1 MEAAKKFFIEL
12 KDRIDFKFHL
22 ITLAPLLIALLTPL
36 ACAYLPIKYAY
47 ENSLIENF
55 QLFVLLVTFIICIRP
70 KTDKKFFYSMALVI
84 IILFLR
90 EINCGRTIFF
100 PIEGVENAF
109 YSWKEIPYGYLA
121 HPIYGAFMALSGL
134 YFILTKSF
142 MVLWNYFLH
151 AKLPIYNWIFLVIGI
166 FFGLLGEEI
175 DAPML
180 EEMTETL
187 FYVSLMALLYLQS
200 NNKKY
205 IETTEKYYK
214 QNS

>member
-1 MEAAKKFFIEL
+1 
-12 KDRIDFKFHL
+12 
-22 ITLAPLLIALLTPL
+22 
-36 ACAYLPIKYAY
+36 
-47 ENSLIENF
+47 
-55 QLFVLLVTFIICIRP
+55 
-70 KTDKKFFYSMALVI
+70 MALVI
-84 IILFLR
+84 VILFLR

-151 AKLPIYNWIFLVIGI
+151 AKLSIYNWVFLIMGI
-166 FFGLLGEEI
+166 IFGLLGEEI
-175 DAPML
+175 SAPVL

-187 FYVSLMALLYLQS
+187 FYTAFMALLYLQS
-200 NNKKY
+200 QNKNY

-214 QNS
+214 QNA